1 MSETSV
7 VAPVETLCC
16 SFAFLAAAT
25 TRVAQSVELPCLRSI
40 SLRRSLT
47 ATAAAL
53 AVHSAPARLAPSRG
67 YSSRLARS
75 CVKQVRRC

>member
-25 TRVAQSVELPCLRSI
+25 TRVAQSVELRRHSI

-67 YSSRLARS
+67 YPSRLARS